1 MTLRPRS
8 GYVGLV
14 KTATISYTKNH
25 LSQLLE
31 QVKRGETVTILDR
44 DTPVARI
51 TPIPTTGNTD
61 WDRKLDDLER
71 RGIVRR
77 GTGKIPDWILREAP
91 PSTTAGT
98 NLVDLIREDRDA
110 RP

>member
-1 MTLRPRS
+1 MTLPPNS
-8 GYVGLV
+8 GYVGHV

-44 DTPVARI
+44 ETPVARL
-51 TPIPTTGNTD
+51 TPMPAGGDTD
-61 WDRKLDDLER
+61 WDRKLEDLER
-71 RGIVRR
+71 RGIVKR
-77 GTGKIPDWILREAP
+77 GTGRIPDWILREAP
-91 PSTTAGT
+91 PPTKAGT
-98 NLVDLIREDRDA
+98 DLVAMVREDRDE